1 MPIDTSRDLFSAVTP
16 MNNWLGKEPR
26 LEPELPG
33 PKVIPT
39 PPGQAKPPAAFE
51 SPVFPWEARA
61 PGMPRPAR
69 QLAVTHPAS
78 LPVEA
83 PILHLSLHSLCVT
96 VVMNH

>member
-1 MPIDTSRDLFSAVTP
+1 
-16 MNNWLGKEPR
+16 MNNWPGREGR

-33 PKVIPT
+33 PWLMPM
-39 PPGQAKPPAAFE
+39 PPGQAKPPATFE

-61 PGMPRPAR
+61 PGVLRPAR

-83 PILHLSLHSLCVT
+83 PILHLSLRSPCIT
-96 VVMNH
+96 VVVNH